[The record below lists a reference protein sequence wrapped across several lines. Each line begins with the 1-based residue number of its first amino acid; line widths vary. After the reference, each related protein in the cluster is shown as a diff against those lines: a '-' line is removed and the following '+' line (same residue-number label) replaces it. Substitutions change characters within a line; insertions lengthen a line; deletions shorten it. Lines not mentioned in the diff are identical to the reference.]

1 MGICGEVALLIEEGA
16 PEEIAWAKVAY
27 SRGKMS
33 REEYERIVATFA
45 QKKEVEVSTKSSR
58 EEKDV

>member
-1 MGICGEVALLIEEGA
+1 MGICGEVALLIEEGV

-33 REEYERIVATFA
+33 MGEYERIVATFA
-45 QKKEVEVSTKSSR
+45 QKKEVEVSIKSSR